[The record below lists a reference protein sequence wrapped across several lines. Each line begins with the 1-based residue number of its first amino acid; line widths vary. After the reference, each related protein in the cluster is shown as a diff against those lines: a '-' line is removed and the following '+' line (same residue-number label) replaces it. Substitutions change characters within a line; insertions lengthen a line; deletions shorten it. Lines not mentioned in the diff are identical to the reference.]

1 MFSCAAGR
9 VVRSPSTLPPPLV
22 CAFARPAA
30 LGAAQKPFARPGHQR
45 RLSSSKA
52 STPPDS
58 SNGSSSTQQTP
69 ASAEKAPAKAS
80 VKKATGRAGRKRTT
94 TPPIPALN
102 VPHVPPTDYLQKP
115 GMQRKN
121 RREVHQL
128 INSTEVKIS
137 SFFSLHRPISLDQAI
152 PPVATDSS
160 FESIFA
166 ARSPYNRETT
176 VNNIQTLSSG
186 IETLEAALAVHE
198 EQAPAQDASQIQ
210 LQHYGSPPQVSLQEL
225 MSKFVPFRPPPP
237 PMPLGEA
244 VEMNNIIENVAA
256 TPSQIK
262 KRTWSSTVVVTE
274 STDASGKPTYSATTT
289 PMVEIADPTAEN
301 ELEQYKVR
309 QPFLYR
315 MSQRQNTN
323 NRSRDILQRPDMLA
337 ISVKRQRKLKMKKH
351 KYKKLMKRTR
361 LLRRKLD
368 RL

>member
-1 MFSCAAGR
+1 MFSSAAGR
-9 VVRSPSTLPPPLV
+9 VVRSPSTLPPPSV
-22 CAFARPAA
+22 GAFARPAA

-58 SNGSSSTQQTP
+58 SNGSSSAQQAP

-80 VKKATGRAGRKRTT
+80 VKKGTGRAGRKRTT

-115 GMQRKN
+115 
-121 RREVHQL
+121 
-128 INSTEVKIS
+128 EVKIS

-152 PPVATDSS
+152 PPVATNSS

-166 ARSPYNRETT
+166 PRSPYNRKTT
-176 VNNIQTLSSG
+176 VDNIQTLSSG

-198 EQAPAQDASQIQ
+198 EPAPARGASQNQ
-210 LQHYGSPPQVSLQEL
+210 LQYSDSTPQVSLEEL
-225 MSKFVPFRPPPP
+225 MSRLVPFRPPPP
-237 PMPLGEA
+237 PMASGEA
-244 VEMNNIIENVAA
+244 AETNKITEDVVAA
-256 TPSQIK
+256 PAQIK
-262 KRTWSSTVVVTE
+262 NRSWSSTVVVTE
-274 STDASGKPTYSATTT
+274 SMDASGKPVYSATTT
-289 PMVEIADPTAEN
+289 PMVEIADSAAEN
-301 ELEQYKVR
+301 EPEQYMVQ
-309 QPFLYR
+309 QPFLDR

-323 NRSRDILQRPDMLA
+323 NRSRGILRRPDMLV

-361 LLRRKLD
+361 LERRKLD
-368 RL
+368 RT